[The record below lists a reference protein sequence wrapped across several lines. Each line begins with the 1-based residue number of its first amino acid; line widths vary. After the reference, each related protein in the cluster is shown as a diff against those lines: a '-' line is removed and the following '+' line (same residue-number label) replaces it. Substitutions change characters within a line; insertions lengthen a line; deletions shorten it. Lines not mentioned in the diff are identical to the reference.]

1 MKRSVR
7 LRLTD
12 MLDAIAGIEA
22 TVAGASFADYAQSWT
37 MRRAVERGIE
47 IISEASRHLPDELKA
62 NYPQIYW
69 REIAAI
75 GNLLRHEYGK
85 VDDRIIWRVV
95 EQYLPEL
102 KLVVADLVR
111 EETSRASPKRTR

>member
-1 MKRSVR
+1 VKRSVR

-12 MLDAIAGIEA
+12 MLDAITGIEA
-22 TVAGASFADYAQSWT
+22 TVAEVRFEDYTQSWT

-47 IISEASRHLPDELKA
+47 IISEASRHLPDELKGS
-62 NYPQIYW
+62 YPQIYW

-95 EQYLPEL
+95 EHYLPEL
-102 KLVVADLVR
+102 RGVVVDLLR
-111 EETSRASPKRTR
+111 KESRPPPKRTR

>member
-1 MKRSVR
+1 LKRSVR

-22 TVAGASFADYAQSWT
+22 TLAGASFAEYARDWT

-47 IISEASRHLPDELKA
+47 IISEASRHLPDELKGQ
-62 NYPQIYW
+62 YTHIYW

-85 VDDRIIWRVV
+85 VDDQIIWRVV
-95 EQYLPEL
+95 QEYLPEL
-102 KLVVADLVR
+102 KVVVLNMLKLEGPPR
-111 EETSRASPKRTR
+111 PRR

>member
-1 MKRSVR
+1 MKRSVW

-12 MLDAIAGIEA
+12 ILDGIAGIGV
-22 TVAGASFADYAQSWT
+22 TVAGASFAEYAQNWT

-47 IISEASRHLPDELKA
+47 IISEASRHLPDELKGQ
-62 NYPQIYW
+62 YPQIYW

-85 VDDRIIWRVV
+85 VDDQIIWRVV
-95 EQYLPEL
+95 QEYLPEL
-102 KLVVADLVR
+102 RAVVLDMLKL
-111 EETSRASPKRTR
+111 EGPSRPRR